1 MPIHHTYISP
11 RMGSTNRDTY
21 GHGVRRNTGSTYHDH
36 AVNGLKY
43 WYEDTKIMPCK
54 YEEIEATCITIMR
67 SMASSIGMRTPNPCK
82 KERMWAACIMI
93 MRSMALSIGS
103 WSPNLYH
110 VSRKECKQHVSR
122 SCGQWP

>member
-43 WYEDTKIMPCK
+43 WYEYTKPMPCK
-54 YEEIEATCITIMR
+54 YDGIQVACIT
-67 SMASSIGMRTPNPCK
+67 
-82 KERMWAACIMI
+82 I
-93 MRSMALSIGS
+93 MRSMALSIGARIL
-103 WSPNLYH
+103 NLCH
-110 VSRKECKQHVSR
+110 VSRKEYSLRVSQ
-122 SCGQWP
+122 SCSQWPQVLVRGHQNHAM